1 MLVVVGG
8 HSRNI
13 GKTSVIAGL
22 IRAIPEARWTAVK
35 ITQYG
40 HGVCSTAGEACD
52 CAIDYDHPYALSQER
67 DVSSGTDS
75 SRYLAAG
82 AERSFWLRTATG
94 QLGGA
99 LPILRGLISGVN
111 SIIESNSLLTLF
123 KPDVYIVV
131 LDFSIPDFKRSSLQ
145 TLDRADALVILDHG
159 LEQPCWPGVSP
170 MLWRRKRKFHVAP
183 PQYCP
188 PELSQSVRKCLAQG
202 V

>member
-13 GKTSVIAGL
+13 GKTSVVAGL

-52 CAIDYDHPYALSQER
+52 CAIQPDHPWALSQEH
-67 DVSSGTDS
+67 DKSSGTDS

-82 AERSFWLRTATG
+82 AERSFWLRTAVG

-99 LPILRGLISGVN
+99 LPVFKRLTGGVN
-111 SIIESNSLLTLF
+111 SVIESNSLLAFL

-131 LDFSIPDFKRSSLQ
+131 LDFSVPDFKPSTLRA
-145 TLDRADALVILDHG
+145 LDRADALVVIDHG
-159 LEQPCWPGVSP
+159 LERPCWPGVSP
-170 MLWRRKRKFHVAP
+170 LLWRRKPGFHVAP

-188 PELSQSVRKCLAQG
+188 PELSQFVRTCLAQA